1 MAHLVFLLEDWEM
14 SLFCLIQMEYLL
26 LEVILHVDILL
37 AIRSDGKNEME
48 YKYYYN
54 FSHKEK

>member
-1 MAHLVFLLEDWEM
+1 
-14 SLFCLIQMEYLL
+14 MEYLL